1 MNKYLKFISI
11 CFRFCE
17 ASIARLSG
25 RRPDNYAETPGFS
38 RGYTAIS
45 SAASE
50 RRFMILAILSL
61 LLGCTPSPKDIIH
74 EDALPDIYPDY
85 IGVTIPDN
93 IAPLNFLLR
102 DSCEALYVTAKSED
116 FEIKSH
122 RKGNEAIFNL
132 KDWKKLMENSQGKDV
147 TISVTALQDGK
158 WIQYSPF
165 EIEVSKDKIDPY
177 LTYRLIEPDYEVFS
191 RLQLMERNIED
202 FSERVL
208 CDYNA
213 VGNRCMNCH
222 THAPGRKDLSFLYV
236 RGEGGG
242 MVLNDAGELQKL
254 DFKTPD
260 MVSGPVYAQFDP
272 SGRYIVFSTNSII
285 PAFHSRPDKR
295 LEVFDTK
302 SDVYV
307 YDRVKRT
314 VLRTPLTADSTRLE
328 TFPTFSA
335 DSKSIYYCVAEGP
348 ARPSRLDSLQY
359 SLCRI
364 SFDPASGEFGNSV
377 DTVVFAQ
384 KGLKNSVSH
393 PRVSIDGKRLL
404 YTVSDFGTFPI
415 WHRDADLRMMDLT
428 NGDIDN
434 LEIINSE
441 MSDTYHS
448 WSSDGKWFV
457 FASKRDDGLYGKPYF
472 THVSEDGKV
481 SKPFVLPQE
490 SPSFYDYTL
499 KSYNV
504 PDLGPIPAHF
514 LPSDIAATFRK

>member
-1 MNKYLKFISI
+1 MKIHYSFLV
-11 CFRFCE
+11 
-17 ASIARLSG
+17 
-25 RRPDNYAETPGFS
+25 
-38 RGYTAIS
+38 
-45 SAASE
+45 
-50 RRFMILAILSL
+50 L
-61 LLGCTPSPKDIIH
+61 LLGLLVACTPSPSDVR
-74 EDALPDIYPDY
+74 EADVLPNIYPDY
-85 IGVTIPDN
+85 IDVTVPSN

-102 DSCEALYVTAKSED
+102 DNCEAIYVTAKTGD

-122 RKGNEAIFNL
+122 RKGNETIFSL
-132 KDWKKLMENSQGKDV
+132 KDWKKLTEKGTGKNITV
-147 TISVTALQDGK
+147 SVTALQNGR
-158 WIQYSPF
+158 WIKYRPF
-165 EIEVSKDKIDPY
+165 EISVSIDKIDPY

-191 RLQLMERNIED
+191 RLQIMERNVED

-222 THAPGRKDLSFLYV
+222 THAPGRGDLSFLYV

-242 MVLNDAGELQKL
+242 MVLNEAGKLRKL
-254 DFKTPD
+254 DAKTPD

-295 LEVFDTK
+295 LEVFDTR

-307 YDRVKRT
+307 YDLKKGT
-314 VLRTPLTADSTRLE
+314 VVRSALTADSTRLE

-335 DSKSIYYCVAEGP
+335 DGKSVYYCVAEGP
-348 ARPSRLDSLQY
+348 VRPSHLDSLYY

-364 SFDPASGEFGNSV
+364 DFDPEHGRFGTVTDTIVSGKWGS
-377 DTVVFAQ
+377 
-384 KGLKNSVSH
+384 SVSH
-393 PRVSIDGKRLL
+393 PRVSPDGKRLL

-415 WHRDADLRMMDLT
+415 WHREADLRMLDLSS
-428 NGDIDN
+428 GEIDS
-434 LEIINSE
+434 LSVVNSK
-441 MSDTYHS
+441 MSDTYHT
-448 WSSDGKWFV
+448 WSSSGRWFV

-472 THVSEDGKV
+472 AHVAEDGRV

-490 SPSFYDYTL
+490 HPSFYDHNL

-504 PDLGPIPAHF
+504 PDLGPAPVSF
-514 LPSDIAATFRK
+514 LPYDVAAALDTSCCD